1 MSQLPVDIVDIE
13 AYLHTHT
20 QLRQAVEEWTDAALT
35 WKAGENQWSVT
46 EVIAHLVDHSVV
58 ISFRLREILSG
69 SQVRLPAFSQ
79 DAWVAGQRANN
90 GNLDDYL
97 KLFQSLLEYN
107 SGIFRRL
114 TPEDWEKTGVNA
126 KGDTVTLPAIVQ
138 SFTAHVQNH
147 LGQIARIKSAFEAA
161 TAK

>member
-1 MSQLPVDIVDIE
+1 MSQLPVNLE
-13 AYLHTHT
+13 AYLHTHE
-20 QLRQAVEEWTDAALT
+20 QLREAVGEWTDEQLK
-35 WKAGENQWSVT
+35 WKAAPESWSVT

-58 ISFRLREILSG
+58 IAFRLREILSG
-69 SQVRLPAFSQ
+69 SSVRLPAFSQ
-79 DAWVAGQRANN
+79 DAWIAGQRSND
-90 GNLDDYL
+90 GNVHDYL

-126 KGDTVTLPAIVQ
+126 KGDTVTLPQIVH

-147 LGQIARIKSAFEAA
+147 LEQIGRTKSALTTE
-161 TAK
+161 TAN